1 MEQKDIN
8 SSFVLYICQLCS
20 KDKGQAANLRKA
32 DLPTLNT
39 NVLSALVKFKIDIT
53 NEDEFLPYS
62 IVTAAI
68 ARSKDYKNGE
78 VIFSK
83 ALALVEKYNDAQQT
97 SDDKRLRRLLACN
110 DIKEL
115 SLVLRPTLTLIQSRF
130 NTNIDFE
137 ELLKDLRS
145 FRFEDGRDRV
155 KKKWAMQFYST
166 KPGEIK
172 EAD

>member
-1 MEQKDIN
+1 MEQNDFKCR
-8 SSFVLYICQLCS
+8 FVHYICQLCS
-20 KDKGQAANLRKA
+20 EDKGNAANLRKA
-32 DLPTLNT
+32 DLTTLNAY
-39 NVLSALVKFKIDIT
+39 VLSSLVKSGIDIT
-53 NEDEFLPYS
+53 KEYEFLPYS

-78 VIFSK
+78 VSFSK
-83 ALALVEKYNDAQQT
+83 ALASAEKYNDEKQRIN
-97 SDDKRLRRLLACN
+97 DKRLRRLLACN

-115 SLVLRPTLTLIQSRF
+115 ALVLRPTLILIQSRLKE
-130 NTNIDFE
+130 NIDFE
-137 ELLKDLRS
+137 ELLKDLCS

-166 KPGEIK
+166 KPDEIK